1 MADMHVTAPN
11 RRSLRLTPDHCV
23 SSLPV
28 AEALLWL
35 SDRLGWP
42 AW

>member
-1 MADMHVTAPN
+1 MPITAPN
-11 RRSLRLTPDHCV
+11 RRSLGPTPDRLIL
-23 SSLPV
+23 SLPV

-35 SDRLGWP
+35 SDRPGWP